1 MSNIWLD
8 LKNENTLYRN
18 LILLKSYALSNGHI
32 NEHNLCERSVVRN
45 SIKELLENK
54 FDDEFFSNNVTLL
67 LSQNIITSINHTSLS
82 SYGIQY
88 VENLIDDLSKLDNEE
103 IEIIKK
109 SNTEKIV
116 KFLDISS
123 KLATTGNTIINL
135 INLLNK

>member
-8 LKNENTLYRN
+8 LKNENNLYRN
-18 LILLKSYALSNGHI
+18 LILLKSYVLSNGHI
-32 NEHNLCERSVVRN
+32 NQSNECERKVIKD
-45 SIKELLENK
+45 SIKELLADK
-54 FDDEFFSNNVTLL
+54 FDEDFFNNNIQFL
-67 LSQNIITSINHTSLS
+67 LSQKIIGSINYTSLTT
-82 SYGIQY
+82 YGIQY
-88 VENLIDDLSKLDNEE
+88 VENLIDELSKLDNDE

-123 KLATTGNTIINL
+123 KFATTGNTIINL